1 MMEDIFETVK
11 EGSNV
16 VYLDMPKK
24 DFLFKYNNFN
34 RDSAQNLVDN
44 YFKEKGRDGI
54 PKVEEISLDDSRG
67 IMKITVAVNYER
79 DFKLEEYKIPDSLN
93 EARK

>member
-11 EGSNV
+11 EGSNT
-16 VYLDMPKK
+16 VYLSMPKK
-24 DFLFKYNNFN
+24 NFLFKYNNLN

-44 YFKEKGRDGI
+44 FFVEKGRDGI
-54 PKVEEISLDDSRG
+54 PKVKEISCDNYSR
-67 IMKITVAVNYER
+67 IMKITVDVDYNR
-79 DFKLEEYKIPDSLN
+79 NFKLEEYKTPDSLN

>member
-11 EGSNV
+11 EGSNTIF
-16 VYLDMPKK
+16 LDIPKE
-24 DFLFKYNNFN
+24 DFLFKYNDLN
-34 RDSAQNLVDN
+34 RGSAQNLVDN

-54 PKVEEISLDDSRG
+54 PQVKEISCDDHKG
-67 IMKITVAVNYER
+67 TMKITVDVNYNR

>member
-1 MMEDIFETVK
+1 MMEDIFETVS
-11 EGSNV
+11 EDSNT

-24 DFLFKYNNFN
+24 DFLFKYNNLN

-44 YFKEKGRDGI
+44 YFKEKGREGI
-54 PKVEEISLDDSRG
+54 PQVKEISLDDSRG
-67 IMKITVAVNYER
+67 VMKITVAVNYHR
-79 DFKLEEYKIPDSLN
+79 NFKLEEYKIPDSLN